1 MSNTSE
7 FARGWAVLL
16 AAFFGIGVSISSVL
30 FYTFG
35 LWIASWQ
42 EEFGRSRAQVGGAQG
57 VAAISLI
64 LVVPLVGRAIDLFG
78 IRRIAVTSMLFFATS
93 TYSAVY
99 LTGSI

>member
-7 FARGWAVLL
+7 FARGWTVLL
-16 AAFFGIGVSISSVL
+16 AAFLGIGVSISSVL

-35 LWIASWQ
+35 LWIVPWQ
-42 EEFGRSRAQVGGAQG
+42 EEFGWSRAQIGGAQG

-64 LVVPLVGRAIDLFG
+64 FAVPLVGRAIDLFG
-78 IRRIAVTSMLFFATS
+78 IRRIAITSMLLFAAS

-99 LTGSI
+99 LTAPV